1 MYDQC
6 PDDPLLLLFKL
17 VKGHS
22 QASYF
27 PLHRGVE
34 GKVSRCEFRGMGRVG
49 KPLPLSHTEEGAD
62 MTDLV
67 PGRAK

>member
-6 PDDPLLLLFKL
+6 PNDPLLLLVEL
-17 VKGHS
+17 VEGQS

-34 GKVSRCEFRGMGRVG
+34 GKVSKGEVRGMGRVG
-49 KPLPLSHTEEGAD
+49 KPLPLSHTEEGAGG
-62 MTDLV
+62 TDLV
-67 PGRAK
+67 PG